1 MGVWR
6 ELGEG
11 VLSAVYPENLYCMA
25 CNDLLDGGGSLSASR
40 WGLCDRCL
48 SELFSDENLKGT
60 LGKDSSGRSYS
71 RVLSCTVY
79 GGLSKEII
87 GKFKNKNMPWL
98 GKNIGA
104 LMAERFL
111 EEQRGSHGFAECHAP
126 DLVTFVPMHPAK
138 KKIRGYDQAQLLAE
152 QVGQSLK
159 IPCEAC
165 LERTRKTAAMKNMS
179 EEQRN
184 QNVAGAFQLRKNSD
198 GYAAGEGKNDLL
210 LRGKHVILVDDI
222 VTTGSTAEACASVL
236 KRAGAG
242 EVTLLTF
249 AAAAHTDR
257 KI

>member
-1 MGVWR
+1 MGFWR

-25 CNDLLDGGGSLSASR
+25 CNDLLDGIGPLSASR

-60 LGKDSSGRSYS
+60 LGKDSSGRSFS

-104 LMAERFL
+104 LMAERFR
-111 EEQRGSHGFAECHAP
+111 EEHCESP

-152 QVGQSLK
+152 QVGRSLK
-159 IPCEAC
+159 IPCVDC

-184 QNVAGAFQLRKNSD
+184 QNVAGAFQLRDS
-198 GYAAGEGKNDLL
+198 LHL
-210 LRGKHVILVDDI
+210 CGKHVILVDDI

-236 KRAGAG
+236 KQAGAG

-249 AAAAHTDR
+249 AAAAHQNI
-257 KI
+257 K

>member
-1 MGVWR
+1 MGLWR

-11 VLSAVYPENLYCMA
+11 IVSAIYPENLYCMA
-25 CNDLLDGGGSLSASR
+25 CNDLLDGSDVDGASQ
-40 WGLCDRCL
+40 WGLCGRCL

-111 EEQRGSHGFAECHAP
+111 EERRGSHGFEGCQAS

-152 QVGQSLK
+152 QVGRSLG
-159 IPCEAC
+159 IPCVGC

-184 QNVAGAFQLRKNSD
+184 QNVAGAFQWKETADLMTDDRQLPLL
-198 GYAAGEGKNDLL
+198 GK
-210 LRGKHVILVDDI
+210 RVILVDDI

-236 KRAGAG
+236 KQAGAG

-249 AAAAHTDR
+249 AAAAHTNR

>member
-1 MGVWR
+1 MGFWR

-25 CNDLLDGGGSLSASR
+25 CNDLLDGIGPLSALR

-104 LMAERFL
+104 LMAERFR
-111 EEQRGSHGFAECHAP
+111 EEHCGSP

-152 QVGQSLK
+152 QVGRSLK
-159 IPCEAC
+159 IPCVDC

-184 QNVAGAFQLRKNSD
+184 QNVAGAFQLRGSGDVKSAIGVD
-198 GYAAGEGKNDLL
+198 SLQF

-236 KRAGAG
+236 KQAGVR

-249 AAAAHTDR
+249 AAAAHQKKLFD
-257 KI
+257 K

>member
-1 MGVWR
+1 MGFWR

-25 CNDLLDGGGSLSASR
+25 CNDLLDGSGPLSASY

-152 QVGQSLK
+152 QVGRSLK
-159 IPCEAC
+159 IPCVDC

-184 QNVAGAFQLRKNSD
+184 QNVAGAFQLRGSS
-198 GYAAGEGKNDLL
+198 Y

-222 VTTGSTAEACASVL
+222 VTTGSTAEACTSVL
-236 KRAGAG
+236 KQAGAG

-249 AAAAHTDR
+249 AAAAHQKKLFD
-257 KI
+257 K

>member
-1 MGVWR
+1 MGFWR

-25 CNDLLDGGGSLSASR
+25 CNDLLDGSGPLSASY

-104 LMAERFL
+104 LMAERFR
-111 EEQRGSHGFAECHAP
+111 EEHCGSP

-152 QVGQSLK
+152 QVGRSLK
-159 IPCEAC
+159 IPCVDC

-184 QNVAGAFQLRKNSD
+184 QNVAGAFRLRDS
-198 GYAAGEGKNDLL
+198 LH

-222 VTTGSTAEACASVL
+222 VTTGSTAEACTSVL
-236 KRAGAG
+236 KQAGAG

-249 AAAAHTDR
+249 AAAAHQKKLFD
-257 KI
+257 K

>member
-1 MGVWR
+1 MGFWR

-25 CNDLLDGGGSLSASR
+25 CNDLLDGIGPLSASQ

-104 LMAERFL
+104 LMAERFR
-111 EEQRGSHGFAECHAP
+111 EEHCGSP

-159 IPCEAC
+159 IPCVDC

-184 QNVAGAFQLRKNSD
+184 QNVAGAFQLRGSS
-198 GYAAGEGKNDLL
+198 Y

-236 KRAGAG
+236 KQAGAG

-249 AAAAHTDR
+249 AAAAHQNI
-257 KI
+257 K

>member
-1 MGVWR
+1 MGFWR

-25 CNDLLDGGGSLSASR
+25 CNDLLDGIGPLSASQ

-60 LGKDSSGRSYS
+60 LGKDSSGRSFS

-79 GGLSKEII
+79 GGFSKEII

-98 GKNIGA
+98 GKNIGG

-111 EEQRGSHGFAECHAP
+111 EEQRGSYGFAECHAP

-138 KKIRGYDQAQLLAE
+138 KRIRGYDQAQLLAE
-152 QVGQSLK
+152 QVGRSLK
-159 IPCEAC
+159 IPCVDC

-184 QNVAGAFQLRKNSD
+184 QNVAGAFQLRDS
-198 GYAAGEGKNDLL
+198 LH
-210 LRGKHVILVDDI
+210 LRGKHMILVDDI

-236 KRAGAG
+236 KQAGAG

-249 AAAAHTDR
+249 AAAAHDYR
-257 KI
+257 KK

>member
-1 MGVWR
+1 MGFWR

-25 CNDLLDGGGSLSASR
+25 CNDLLDGSDIGGGSR

-104 LMAERFL
+104 LMAERFR
-111 EEQRGSHGFAECHAP
+111 EEHCGSP

-152 QVGQSLK
+152 QVGRSLK
-159 IPCEAC
+159 IPCVDC

-184 QNVAGAFQLRKNSD
+184 QNVAGAFRLRDS
-198 GYAAGEGKNDLL
+198 LH

-236 KRAGAG
+236 KQAGAG

-249 AAAAHTDR
+249 AAAAHQKKSFD
-257 KI
+257 K